1 MPPLEKGFIRGKNPR
16 SHPQVLLEV
25 RILHKIRDKIKII
38 HNRSLV
44 PINSSNKDPLQ
55 IHQVSHTAVVKQQ
68 FRVRIP
74 NKVVPAVTEISN
86 SNNNIHRRQLRVR
99 RQLQPPRHQQL
110 KPPRHHT
117 GAASIFLP
125 RRALQPSPLQN
136 LFLAKLILTYK
147 VCKCIQELP
156 GSTPM
161 TPGLLTLM
169 QQLVSTLSNPNT
181 QPQAGHGGTCS
192 HKQPLG
198 GWMQPAA
205 FKCTRWPTTQQPTT
219 ALALPIP

>member
-25 RILHKIRDKIKII
+25 RILHKISRDKIKII

-44 PINSSNKDPLQ
+44 PIKGSSNKDPLQ

-68 FRVRIP
+68 FRVRILS
-74 NKVVPAVTEISN
+74 KVVPVVTEI

-125 RRALQPSPLQN
+125 RRALQALSPLQN

-161 TPGLLTLM
+161 TPGLLMLM

-198 GWMQPAA
+198 G
-205 FKCTRWPTTQQPTT
+205 
-219 ALALPIP
+219 